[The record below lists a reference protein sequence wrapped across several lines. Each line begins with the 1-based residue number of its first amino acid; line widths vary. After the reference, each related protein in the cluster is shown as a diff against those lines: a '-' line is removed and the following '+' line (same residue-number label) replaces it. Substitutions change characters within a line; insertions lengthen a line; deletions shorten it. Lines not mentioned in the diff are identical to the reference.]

1 MPAHLPAALAA
12 AALTGASLAG
22 ISPENVLV
30 VVNGDSWASLTV
42 ANEYARLRRIPAN
55 NFVVLSGV
63 SSPDF
68 TDADRF
74 RKEILQ
80 PVFKAID
87 DRGLRGQIDC
97 ITYSLDLP
105 CAVAVN
111 ADMAGKDFGQTTTP
125 VASANGLTYLHEWF
139 LKKDPDYL
147 RLDINRYARRT
158 LPLATGAPL
167 TPAEQAEYQRGMKLY
182 DEKKYPEA
190 AAALSALAKVKRSD
204 PDMLYN
210 LACCLSLA
218 GRGDEAVAALAAAV
232 DAGWR
237 NYGQTGADPDLAAV
251 RDRADFRALVT
262 RMVDAKV
269 IIQPSRGFSSRHA
282 WTPAGDPSDE
292 DAAGPRYM
300 LSTMLGV
307 AGGRGNSVAE
317 VLDCLKR
324 AAAAD
329 GSAPKGPFC
338 FERNGDVRST
348 TREWAFRA
356 AADELARLGF
366 QAAVEDGVLPAAKRD
381 LAGAVLGIA
390 EFNWADSKSTIAP
403 GAIVEHLTSCGGMM
417 GERDTQTPCTD
428 LIRAGAAG
436 TSGAVTEP
444 YALQDKFPDA
454 FLHVHYALGS
464 SLAEAFYQSV
474 RGPYQLL
481 IIGDPLT
488 RPWPGRGAG
497 KASLAGVSAPL
508 AGAPAL
514 KPAADPNAFGG
525 LAGFELLVDGLP
537 AAKAA
542 PGAPLS
548 LDTTAFP
555 DGEHTLTVLAR
566 HKDLLESRSRGEYTV
581 RFANTDRTLRI
592 LKKPLSPVA
601 YGQHATLELDC
612 PGAAGF
618 DVLHLGRVVAHADGD
633 HASLDID
640 TARLGT
646 GRILLRPVALAPD
659 AANRIAGPAVGFDVA
674 PPAPLPSKG
683 AAPPANGPKGLAL
696 AVADATPVPAEALDP
711 TWIAAVPAGKPFEA
725 VGAFEVAPASAVPK
739 PELFQIQLQTNTAA
753 TIEIDGVKLLT
764 APGRAWCY
772 APARLAPGRHTLRIA
787 GVAPAD
793 QPPRL
798 DLRLGLQGTQHP
810 SARRFAWPAPKK

>member
-1 MPAHLPAALAA
+1 MPAPLLAA
-12 AALTGASLAG
+12 AALAASSLAG
-22 ISPENVLV
+22 ITPENVLV

-42 ANEYARLRRIPAN
+42 ANEYARLRHIPPG

-63 SSPDF
+63 SAPDF
-68 TDADRF
+68 TDAGRF
-74 RKEILQ
+74 RKEILE

-105 CAVAVN
+105 CAVAVS

-139 LKKDPDYL
+139 LRKDPDYL
-147 RLDINRYARRT
+147 RLDVNRYARRT

-167 TPAEQAEYQRGMKLY
+167 TAAEQAEYQRGMKLY

-190 AAALSALAKVKRSD
+190 ATVLAALMKVKRAD
-204 PDMLYN
+204 PGMLYN
-210 LACCLSLA
+210 LACCLALA
-218 GRGDEAVAALAAAV
+218 GRGDEAVAALADAV

-262 RMVDAKV
+262 RMVDAKI
-269 IIQPSRGFSSRHA
+269 IIQPTRGFSSRHA
-282 WTPAGDPSDE
+282 WTQAGDPSAE
-292 DAAGPRYM
+292 DAAGPHYM

-307 AGGRGNSVAE
+307 ASGRGNSVAE

-338 FERNGDVRST
+338 FVRNGDVRST

-356 AADELARLGF
+356 AADQLAALGLPV
-366 QAAVEDGVLPAAKRD
+366 ALEDGVLPAAKRD
-381 LAGAVLGIA
+381 LAGAVLGAA
-390 EFNWADSKSTIAP
+390 EFNWTDSKSTIAP

-417 GERDTQTPCTD
+417 GERDSQTPCTD

-444 YALQDKFPDA
+444 YALQEKFPDA

-488 RPWPGRGAG
+488 KPWPAKGAA
-497 KASLAGVSAPL
+497 KASLAGVAAPL
-508 AGAPAL
+508 AGALHL
-514 KPAADPNAFGG
+514 KPAADPNALGG

-542 PGAPLS
+542 PGATLA

-566 HKDLLESRSRGEYTV
+566 HKDLLESQSRGEYTV
-581 RFANTDRTLRI
+581 RFANTDRALRV
-592 LKKPLSPVA
+592 LKKPLSPVPF
-601 YGQHATLELDC
+601 GQTASLELDC
-612 PGAAGF
+612 PGASGF
-618 DVLHLGRVVAHADGD
+618 DVLHLGRVVAHADGE

-640 TARLGT
+640 TARLGA
-646 GRILLRPVALAPD
+646 GRILLRPLALSPD
-659 AANRIAGPAVGFDVA
+659 VSKRVAGPAVEFEVA
-674 PPAPLPSKG
+674 LPAPLPSKG

-696 AVADATPVPAEALDP
+696 TIADAPPVAAEALDP
-711 TWIAAVPAGKPFEA
+711 AWIAAVPAGKPFEA
-725 VGAFEVAPASAVPK
+725 IGAFEVAPASAVPK

-753 TIEIDGVKLLT
+753 VIEIDGVKLLT
-764 APGRAWCY
+764 ARNQAWAY
-772 APARLAPGRHTLRIA
+772 APARLAPGRHSFRIT

-798 DLRLGLQGTQHP
+798 DLRLGLQGAQHP
-810 SARRFAWPAPKK
+810 TARRFAWPAPKK